1 MKIEFAK
8 SLSGHDAG
16 QIYLIADSDEK
27 FVYLANGTTKPKSAP
42 KKKSRKHVQ
51 VIKNLPGEVTECL
64 VPEVTDLTIKRAIR
78 LYCRIKDMNHK

>member
-42 KKKSRKHVQ
+42 KKKSRKHIQ
-51 VIKNLPGEVTECL
+51 VINHLPGEVKECL
-64 VPEVTDLTIKRAIR
+64 VREVTDLTIKRAIS
-78 LYCRIKDMNHK
+78 LYCRIKDRNHE